1 MTDDTALQRLRLA
14 REITA
19 SLQADFDREQAFRVH
34 GSVRELLEWQ
44 PPSRRHLIKRHK

>member
-1 MTDDTALQRLRLA
+1 MTDDTELQRLRRLRRLA
-14 REITA
+14 ITA

-44 PPSRRHLIKRHK
+44 PPSSGT